1 MKSVINQK
9 LVKRNAMIGQYTSL
23 GALGILAIGL
33 FISFKAPDKILFSL
47 LALLIGFFLSQVG
60 IYYGNRW
67 NRKPRPDEV
76 IDRSLKGMGREF
88 IIYHYVTPAAHLLL
102 GPAGA
107 WILLPYFQ
115 SGKISYAKN
124 RWRIRGGGFTQ
135 WYMRVF
141 GQENLG
147 RPDVDAAAETRAV
160 TAYLDK
166 LLPEGVEVPQINS
179 ALMFFHPDAKLELD
193 ESPLP
198 ALTPAILKDFLKEKA
213 KEKPIG
219 SLTLETIQGVL
230 PKAGKEEE

>member
-9 LVKRNAMIGQYTSL
+9 LVKRNALIGQYTSL

-33 FISFKAPDKILFSL
+33 YISFKAPDKILYSMG
-47 LALLIGFFLSQVG
+47 ALLVGFFLSQVG

-76 IDRSLKGMGREF
+76 IDRSLKGMGREYV
-88 IIYHYVTPAAHLLL
+88 IYQYVTPAAHLLL

-115 SGKISYAKN
+115 SGTVSYTKN
-124 RWRIRGGGFTQ
+124 RWRIKGGGFTQ
-135 WYMRVF
+135 WYMRIF

-147 RPDVDAAAETRAV
+147 RPDVDAAAEMRAV
-160 TAYLDK
+160 AAYLEKRVPD
-166 LLPEGVEVPQINS
+166 GVEIPEIKA
-179 ALMFFHPDAKLELD
+179 ALMFFHPGAELKLD
-193 ESPLP
+193 EAPLP
-198 ALTPAILKDFLKEKA
+198 ALAPANLKDFLKEKA

-219 SLTLETIQGVL
+219 PVTLAAIQDVL

>member
-9 LVKRNAMIGQYTSL
+9 LVKRNALIGQYTSL

-33 FISFKAPDKILFSL
+33 YISFKAPDKILYSL
-47 LALLIGFFLSQVG
+47 GALLVGFFLSQVG

-76 IDRSLKGMGREF
+76 IDRSLKGMGREY

-115 SGKISYAKN
+115 SGTISYSKN
-124 RWRIRGGGFTQ
+124 RWRIKGGGFTQ

-147 RPDVDAAAETRAV
+147 RPDADAAAESHAV

-166 LLPEGVEVPQINS
+166 LLPEGVEVPEIKA
-179 ALMFFHPDAKLELD
+179 ALMFFHPDAKTELD
-193 ESPLP
+193 EAPLP
-198 ALTPAILKDFLKEKA
+198 ALAPGLLKDFLKEKA
-213 KEKPIG
+213 KDKPIDPE
-219 SLTLETIQGVL
+219 TLATVQGVL

>member
-33 FISFKAPDKILFSL
+33 FISFKLPDKILYSL
-47 LALLIGFFLSQVG
+47 GALLVGFFLSQIG

-76 IDRSLKGMGREF
+76 IDRSLKGMGREYV
-88 IIYHYVTPAAHLLL
+88 IYHYVTPAAHLLL

-107 WILLPYFQ
+107 WIILPYFQ
-115 SGKISYAKN
+115 SGTISYSKN
-124 RWRIRGGGFTQ
+124 RWRVKGGGFAQT
-135 WYMRVF
+135 YMRIF

-160 TAYLDK
+160 SAHLGK
-166 LLPEGVEVPQINS
+166 LLPEGVAVPEIKA
-179 ALMFFHPDAKLELD
+179 ALMFLHPGAKLEL
-193 ESPLP
+193 EEAPLP
-198 ALTPAILKDFLKEKA
+198 VLAPATLKDFLREKA
-213 KEKPIG
+213 KEKPIRPEA
-219 SLTLETIQGVL
+219 LATVQGVL